1 MLTRGLRKLSS
12 VLVCGLLLFGSG
24 SPAFARTR
32 NSCREHLR
40 HAENN
45 LRAAVRKHGEHS
57 RQAENRR
64 REVEKVRAECHM

>member
-1 MLTRGLRKLSS
+1 MFSRWLQKLSS
-12 VLVCGLLLFGSG
+12 IFVCALLLVGSG

-32 NSCREHLR
+32 KSCREHLR

-45 LRAAVRKHGEHS
+45 LHAAVRKHGEHS
-57 RQAENRR
+57 RQAEDRR